1 MLLGVSLV
9 ASVPHVADAIQ
20 YERSEV
26 LSGETWRLLT
36 GQIVHWSWGMTCA
49 DLGTI
54 ALAGGWLET
63 RSRRLAVSA
72 AALSA
77 ALVAVALLVAR
88 PDVAFYRGAS
98 GIAVGLTVAAAL
110 ELARA
115 GPSRWLRRAGAAL
128 FALLLV
134 KAAAEMITGAS
145 FLPGTLPEG
154 IALVPETHLAGAAGG
169 ILAVMVPRVLARG
182 GITPPSES

>member
-1 MLLGVSLV
+1 
-9 ASVPHVADAIQ
+9 
-20 YERSEV
+20 
-26 LSGETWRLLT
+26 
-36 GQIVHWSWGMTCA
+36 MTCA
-49 DLGTI
+49 DLGAI

-63 RSRRLAVSA
+63 CSRRLAVSA

-77 ALVAVALLVAR
+77 FLVAVVLLVAR

-98 GIAVGLTVAAAL
+98 GIAVGLTAVAAL

-115 GPSRWLRRAGAAL
+115 APSRWIRRAGAAL
-128 FALLLV
+128 FVLLLV
-134 KAAAEMITGAS
+134 KVAAEMTTGAS

-154 IALVPETHLAGAAGG
+154 IALVPETHLAGAAAG
-169 ILAVMVPRVLARG
+169 ILAVVVPRVFAAG